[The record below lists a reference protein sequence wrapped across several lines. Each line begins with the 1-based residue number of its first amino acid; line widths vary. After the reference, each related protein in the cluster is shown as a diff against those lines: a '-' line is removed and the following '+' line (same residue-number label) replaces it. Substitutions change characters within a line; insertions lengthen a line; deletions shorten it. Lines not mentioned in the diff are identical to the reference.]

1 MSGKILTL
9 PEILLETSHQCFLC
23 NSMFIAHVAAKYHGI
38 CNLDQGSMHLILNVA
53 QVTAKTH
60 EEA

>member
-38 CNLDQGSMHLILNVA
+38 ITLIRAACV
-53 QVTAKTH
+53 
-60 EEA
+60 